1 MGPGSVTLAM
11 KKAIFAGK
19 PTEKKQDDFGEK
31 SLRMPGSGNHMESLL
46 FLYMIYL
53 DTQPYLRH
61 PVIFSMIEM
70 FNHLQ
75 NA

>member
-1 MGPGSVTLAM
+1 M

-19 PTEKKQDDFGEK
+19 PTEKTQDDFGEK

-46 FLYMIYL
+46 FLNMSYNL
-53 DTQPYLRH
+53 DTQPYPRH
-61 PVIFSMIEM
+61 PVIFSMIGM

-75 NA
+75 DA